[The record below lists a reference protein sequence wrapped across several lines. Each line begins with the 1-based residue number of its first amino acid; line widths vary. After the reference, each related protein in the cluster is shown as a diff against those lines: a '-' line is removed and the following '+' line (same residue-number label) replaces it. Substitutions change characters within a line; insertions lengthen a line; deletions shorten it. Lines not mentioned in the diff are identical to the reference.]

1 MQDDQLSLNR
11 VKKYLGMYS
20 NENSLGDRMQMQD
33 ELISFLPANVLYI
46 LLVLLILAL
55 IKSRHLSS
63 TVRLPSLRSLYCKM
77 SVTRMSKLLDLRTF
91 SRVRGD
97 GVFLSL
103 AKLEYKSLL
112 MPLLFCSIDSNR
124 YWIKASNNSL

>member
-11 VKKYLGMYS
+11 LNKYFGMYS
-20 NENSLGDRMQMQD
+20 NENSLGYRMQMQD
-33 ELISFLPANVLYI
+33 ELISFLLANVVLY
-46 LLVLLILAL
+46 
-55 IKSRHLSS
+55 SRTADTNANKVETSFKYS

-97 GVFLSL
+97 GV
-103 AKLEYKSLL
+103 
-112 MPLLFCSIDSNR
+112 
-124 YWIKASNNSL
+124 